1 MPATR
6 TANRLPGYL
15 RLANP
20 VIKALSRLGLG
31 LGTIHVIAVPGRRSG
46 KLRSTPVSPLTVS
59 GHRYVIAGLSDSDW
73 ARNAR
78 AAGWGLLSRGRRTTR
93 MTLREVTDPAE
104 QRRVLRAFPTEVP
117 HGVDF
122 FVRTG
127 VVPGPTPDDFE
138 QGAGR
143 CVIFELVPD

>member
-1 MPATR
+1 M
-6 TANRLPGYL
+6 
-15 RLANP
+15 
-20 VIKALSRLGLG
+20 
-31 LGTIHVIAVPGRRSG
+31 
-46 KLRSTPVSPLTVS
+46 
-59 GHRYVIAGLSDSDW
+59 IAGLSDSDW

-78 AAGWGLLSRGRRTTR
+78 ATGWGLLSRGRRTTR

-138 QGAGR
+138 QGAGALR
-143 CVIFELVPD
+143 DLRARPGLSADGLSPTPG